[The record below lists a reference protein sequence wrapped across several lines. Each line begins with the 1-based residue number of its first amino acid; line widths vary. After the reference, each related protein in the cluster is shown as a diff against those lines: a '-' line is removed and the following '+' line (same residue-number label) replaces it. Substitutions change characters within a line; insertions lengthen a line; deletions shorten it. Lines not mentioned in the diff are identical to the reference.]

1 MHAHRHRTR
10 DILEF
15 TSSPAG
21 LRVDREQGVIY
32 GVKVL
37 GRKSGNGPIYP
48 QPVTRRALP
57 MYEGAKV
64 NLDHPPRT
72 RPTDDRSVQDRF
84 GKLQNVRDQTDGL
97 YADLHYIRSHPMADV
112 VAEAAES
119 MPDVFGLSHN
129 ANIRESLDTGEV
141 VAINRVRSVDLVA
154 DPGTTRGIFESQEKR
169 MDPTNRLVADP
180 PESAASSGALQSAA
194 DIQGAL
200 SDGIAEILAG
210 QGDATSKAEAIAC
223 LARELLGVAED
234 QEDAGDSSDEG
245 TMDAHEDEDSA
256 MDEEGDQTEGLQSP
270 SEWNARLKLL
280 ESRERAREIL
290 ESAGIAP
297 HALPAVN
304 QARVAALVAV
314 LDDPTQCEALVSTWK
329 TASSPAVKPRSTAA
343 NVLESRKSQPDS
355 STGFNPRTIEQMK
368 REAALAFGR

>member
-1 MHAHRHRTR
+1 MAFRTR
-10 DILEF
+10 NVLEF

-37 GRKSGNGPIYP
+37 GRKSGNGPTYP
-48 QPVTRRALP
+48 QPVTRDALP
-57 MYEGAKV
+57 LYEGVKV

-72 RPTDDRSVQDRF
+72 RPADDRSVQDRF
-84 GKLQNVRDQTDGL
+84 GKLQNVRDLADGL
-97 YADLHYIRSHPMADV
+97 YADLHYIRSHPLAAV

-169 MDPTNRLVADP
+169 MDQNHSNDAA
-180 PESAASSGALQSAA
+180 SAAADNASETSQPVDEMQTALQ
-194 DIQGAL
+194 
-200 SDGIAEILAG
+200 DGIAEILAG
-210 QGDATSKAEAIAC
+210 PEDAAAKAAAIAA
-223 LARELLGVAED
+223 LAQKLLGVTED
-234 QEDAGDSSDEG
+234 KQNDDNTCDDENNEMND
-245 TMDAHEDEDSA
+245 TS
-256 MDEEGDQTEGLQSP
+256 DQTESQQS
-270 SEWNARLKLL
+270 SIQLAEQLKQL

-290 ESAGIAP
+290 ESAGIVP
-297 HALPAVN
+297 HAQSSVN

-314 LDDPTQCEALVSTWK
+314 LDDPAQCDALVSTWK
-329 TASSPAVKPRSTAA
+329 TAPVSTAAVKPRSTAA
-343 NVLESRKSQPDS
+343 NVLESRNSNPS
-355 STGFNPRTIEQMK
+355 SSSFTPRTIEQMK
-368 REAALAFGR
+368 REASAAFGR